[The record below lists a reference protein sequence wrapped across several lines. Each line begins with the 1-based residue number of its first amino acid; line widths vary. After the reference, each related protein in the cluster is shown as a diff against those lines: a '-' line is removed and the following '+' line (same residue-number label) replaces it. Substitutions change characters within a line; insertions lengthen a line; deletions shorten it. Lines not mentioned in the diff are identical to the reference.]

1 MEVLKEGRPALPGEV
16 GEVVITDLNNYC
28 MPFIRY
34 RIGDLAVAMDQGVTC
49 ACGRGL
55 SRIGNIEGRVQ
66 SIIVGGNGC
75 YLPGTFFAHFFK
87 EYTFLLRQYQIVQH
101 KPGTIMLKLVK
112 GHRFSDQHLADML
125 AALRQYVG
133 ASTEIAVEFVD
144 VVPLGRTGKR
154 QAVISSVP
162 LDYQDISIDRAQSAG

>member
-1 MEVLKEGRPALPGEV
+1 MRAP
-16 GEVVITDLNNYC
+16 T
-28 MPFIRY
+28 
-34 RIGDLAVAMDQGVTC
+34 
-49 ACGRGL
+49 
-55 SRIGNIEGRVQ
+55 
-66 SIIVGGNGC
+66 
-75 YLPGTFFAHFFK
+75 
-87 EYTFLLRQYQIVQH
+87 
-101 KPGTIMLKLVK
+101 
-112 GHRFSDQHLADML
+112 SDQHLADML

>member
-1 MEVLKEGRPALPGEV
+1 
-16 GEVVITDLNNYC
+16 
-28 MPFIRY
+28 
-34 RIGDLAVAMDQGVTC
+34 MDWGVTC

-55 SRIGNIEGRVQ
+55 SRIGSIEGRVQ

-162 LDYQDISIDRAQSAG
+162 LDYQDISIDRAQSAGCGGDDEPGRRLRPVSVHVV